1 MPKSSS
7 PSRASSHGVNMNF
20 PSDGMPAPSRV
31 PMAPRQMNE
40 SEASALQRARPAPP
54 RNAKRVIWHGN
65 PPLFAS
71 MGRHRAK
78 GKLPARKSGDRPV
91 AWCRRCGGR
100 CTEERVLHPVQ
111 PLPLEFLFHVP
122 AGPLMRGCAQGEI
135 SCGHPSRRPA
145 RCFAHRT
152 TIETTAAASTNP
164 KPGSK
169 CGARASAS
177 PLRTLGAR
185 AGSGPP
191 AATTTWP
198 IPSNGSAT
206 PPRTRAP
213 NTGRNKH
220 RCPQAGRDPFDQDL
234 RDRLP
239 PKTSPAA
246 APVSSYATNAADD
259 SVAHSRPRLTLK
271 GDSRRRAF
279 RKAPPGRAPMRRQ
292 RPSRHRCG
300 PATTG

>member
-1 MPKSSS
+1 MFRWHIAK
-7 PSRASSHGVNMNF
+7 
-20 PSDGMPAPSRV
+20 GMKR
-31 PMAPRQMNE
+31 
-40 SEASALQRARPAPP
+40 EAGALHRARPAPP

-65 PPLFAS
+65 LPLRAS

-78 GKLPARKSGDRPV
+78 GRLPARKSGDRPV

-100 CTEERVLHPVQ
+100 CTEERVLHPAQ

-122 AGPLMRGCAQGEI
+122 AGPSMRGCAQRGI

-145 RCFAHRT
+145 RSYALRT

-169 CGARASAS
+169 CGARASVS

-185 AGSGPP
+185 AGWGPP
-191 AATTTWP
+191 AAATTWP

-206 PPRTRAP
+206 PPGTRAP
-213 NTGRNKH
+213 NTGGTS
-220 RCPQAGRDPFDQDL
+220 AGACRRVGNPFDQDL

-246 APVSSYATNAADD
+246 APVASYATNAADD
-259 SVAHSRPRLTLK
+259 SLANSRPRLTLK

-279 RKAPPGRAPMRRQ
+279 RKAPPGRTPARRQ
-292 RPSRHRCG
+292 QPSRLRCG
-300 PATTG
+300 PATTGESQCLGS